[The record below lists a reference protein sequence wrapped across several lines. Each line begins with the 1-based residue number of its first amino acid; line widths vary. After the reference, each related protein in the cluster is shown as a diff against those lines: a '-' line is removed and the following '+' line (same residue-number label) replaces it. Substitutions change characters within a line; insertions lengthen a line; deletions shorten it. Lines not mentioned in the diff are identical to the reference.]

1 MWETKLEFG
10 YNEIEKNKFY
20 CKRTPIFLKDGD
32 IDKVLVSNRIYF
44 GEKALNTF
52 FTFIMIRNT
61 S

>member
-32 IDKVLVSNRIYF
+32 IDKVSVSNRIYS

>member
-20 CKRTPIFLKDGD
+20 CKRTPIFLKDRD
-32 IDKVLVSNRIYF
+32 IDKVLVSNRIYS